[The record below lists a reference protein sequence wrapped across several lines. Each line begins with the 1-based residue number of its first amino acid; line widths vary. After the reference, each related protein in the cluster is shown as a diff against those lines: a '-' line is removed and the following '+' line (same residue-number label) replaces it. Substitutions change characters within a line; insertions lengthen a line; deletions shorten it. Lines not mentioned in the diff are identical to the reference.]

1 MIYPN
6 PTILSKFFN
15 KTLICI
21 NLLSLLAIITNK
33 YTFYRIYM
41 GILVALL
48 VLSVLIFFHELGH
61 FTAARFFGVQVDVFS
76 IGFGKRLWTKK
87 IGKTE
92 WSLSAI
98 PLGGY
103 VKMKGQDDSDPTK
116 ISYDEDSYN
125 IKKPWQRIIILLAGP
140 FANFLMAF
148 LLYWAISV
156 LGVPKLLAYVG
167 AVGEDTPALQAGLQK
182 EDKIIQV
189 NGHRISYWE
198 NIGKSIN
205 EAKGDVAI
213 TVERNASLID
223 LTLTPK
229 VIEDQNVFGE
239 KITRRIIG
247 ISPMNKQE
255 TVHYGLFDGLNYAWD
270 ETKKASL
277 LIFQS
282 VQKLLSG
289 VVGADKLGGI
299 ITIVDVTAQASH
311 AGILS
316 LFFFTALISV
326 NLGVLN
332 LLPIPA
338 LDGGHI
344 MFNLYEMITG
354 RPANEKVM
362 MVITMV
368 GWALLISLMLLGL
381 YNDIN
386 RLIGG

>member
-1 MIYPN
+1 
-6 PTILSKFFN
+6 
-15 KTLICI
+15 
-21 NLLSLLAIITNK
+21 
-33 YTFYRIYM
+33 M
-41 GILVALL
+41 GIIVALL

-61 FTAARFFGVQVDVFS
+61 FTAARFFGVRVDVFS
-76 IGFGKRLWTKK
+76 IGFGKKLFTKT
-87 IGKTE
+87 IGETQ

-125 IKKPWQRIIILLAGP
+125 VKKPWQRIIILLAGP
-140 FANFLMAF
+140 FANFLLAF
-148 LLYWAISV
+148 ILYFAIAN
-156 LGVPKLLAYVG
+156 LGVPKLLPYVG
-167 AVGEDTPALQAGLQK
+167 TVGADTPAFTAGLQK
-182 EDKIIQV
+182 DDRLMQINGINIQ
-189 NGHRISYWE
+189 YWE
-198 NIGKSIN
+198 NIGQHIN
-205 EAKGDVAI
+205 DAAADI
-213 TVERNASLID
+213 TLIVERGQELVT
-223 LTLTPK
+223 LQLTPK
-229 VIEDQNVFGE
+229 VIEDQNIFGE

-247 ISPMNKQE
+247 ISPSGKQT
-255 TVHYGLFDGLNYAWD
+255 TVYFGFFEGLDYAWE

-277 LIFQS
+277 LIVQS
-282 VQKLLSG
+282 VQKLITG

-299 ITIVDVTAQASH
+299 ITIVDVTAEASS

-354 RPANEKVM
+354 KTASENVM
-362 MVITMV
+362 MYITMF
-368 GWALLISLMLLGL
+368 GWALLISLMMLGL

-386 RLIGG
+386 RLMG